1 MFFLYVKNGFIKK
14 IQTDM
19 RKNTK
24 LVVYVRVYDEFFR
37 KKNPR
42 KKFLSP

>member
-1 MFFLYVKNGFIKK
+1 MFFFNVKNGFIKK
-14 IQTDM
+14 IQTDI

-24 LVVYVRVYDEFFR
+24 LLVYVRVYDEFFR
-37 KKNPR
+37 KKNTR